1 MLNSILETLFGC
13 SHRTTSFPL
22 TAARK
27 LAGQSTASADKRHST
42 YVVCLECGKEFSYDW
57 NTMRVVDDRVAAA
70 NFEIPADSATVRN
83 LV

>member
-22 TAARK
+22 TAARQI
-27 LAGQSTASADKRHST
+27 AGRSATPIGNRHST

-57 NTMRVVDDRVAAA
+57 NTMRVVDDGAADL
-70 NFEIPADSATVRN
+70 EIRAGSAPVGN
-83 LV
+83 LAG